1 MPDFD
6 TSVPHIARVYDYW
19 LGGKDNFAADR
30 ELGERTLQAYPNL
43 VFSVRANR
51 AFLARTVRFLAAEAG
66 IRQFLDI
73 GTGIPTASNTHEVAQ
88 RVAPECRIVYVDNDP
103 IVLSHARALLTS
115 KPEGACAYI
124 DADLRDPDKILASA
138 ADTLDFSQPVAL
150 MLVAVMHFIS
160 DDSEA
165 SEIVNRLMD
174 ACAPGSFVTISHAA
188 SDIDAEQQTEMVRRL
203 NQSVAEKATLRDRAR
218 VTRLF
223 AGLELVE
230 PSVVRVAEWRPGSQ
244 LEAASPTG
252 LWEASR
258 ASPDG
263 SAPAQ
268 RAMFELDLRTKLD
281 SSSTSLGAQAS

>member
-1 MPDFD
+1 VPDFD
-6 TSVPHIARVYDYW
+6 ISVPHIARVYDYW

-73 GTGIPTASNTHEVAQ
+73 GTGIPTNSNTHQVAQ
-88 RVAPECRIVYVDNDP
+88 DVAPEARIVYVDNDP

-115 KPEGACAYI
+115 KPEGACAYL
-124 DADLRDPDKILASA
+124 DADVRDPDKILASA
-138 ADTLDFSQPVAL
+138 ADTLDFGQPVAL
-150 MLVAVMHFIS
+150 MLVAVMHFIG

-165 SEIVNRLMD
+165 SEIVGRLMG

-188 SDIDAEQQTEMVRRL
+188 SDIDAKQQTEMVRRL
-203 NQSVAEKATLRDRAR
+203 NESVAEKATLRDRAR

-223 AGLELVE
+223 DGLELVE
-230 PSVVRVAEWRPGSQ
+230 PGVVRVTEWRPDSQ

-252 LWEASR
+252 LWGGVAR
-258 ASPDG
+258 KP
-263 SAPAQ
+263 
-268 RAMFELDLRTKLD
+268 
-281 SSSTSLGAQAS
+281 